1 MSSER
6 ELDDWLDAYL
16 TYTENT
22 EPPLSYHTWVGISL
36 IAGALQR
43 KVYLNWGHETIYP
56 NMYIVLVGP
65 SGKARKG
72 TALTIGKDILQ
83 DIGISLTSESITRE
97 ALIRDMKDALDSFQD
112 ETTGKLRYH
121 CALTAIS
128 DELSVFLGQ
137 NDVKF
142 LADLTDWYD
151 SRKSWTYR
159 TKGAGTDKIQGVC
172 FNILGATAPDWLQSI
187 LPQEAVGGGFTS
199 RIIFVVEEDK
209 GKIVPEP
216 IYTRE
221 DEELRG
227 MLVRDLERIST
238 LTGEMRFSDKGK
250 QKYINWYKK
259 YENDMREGKV
269 VIEDTRFTGY
279 MERKATH
286 LRKLSMVLSAARSS
300 ERVITEDDL
309 SKALSLLS
317 QAEKKMPKT
326 FGGLGTSQYSDITN
340 KVLNLIQS
348 RGELTR
354 SNLMRKMYR
363 DLDPGTLD
371 VVETTMRQMKVVEV
385 VSIPGKGDVLYKWK
399 GD

>member
-112 ETTGKLRYH
+112 ESTGKLRYH

-216 IYTRE
+216 IYTKE

-259 YENDMREGKV
+259 YENDMRDGKF

-300 ERVITEDDL
+300 ERIITEVDL
-309 SKALSLLS
+309 SKALSLLA

-340 KVLNLIQS
+340 KVINLIQA

-385 VSIPGKGDVLYKWK
+385 VTVPGKGDVLYRWK
-399 GD
+399 GN

>member
-112 ETTGKLRYH
+112 ESTGKLRYH

-216 IYTRE
+216 IYTKE

-259 YENDMREGKV
+259 YENDMRDGKF

-300 ERVITEDDL
+300 ERIITEVDL
-309 SKALSLLS
+309 SKALSLLA

-340 KVLNLIQS
+340 KVINLIQA

-385 VSIPGKGDVLYKWK
+385 VTVPGKGDVLYRWR
-399 GD
+399 GN

>member
-112 ETTGKLRYH
+112 ESTGKLRYH

-216 IYTRE
+216 IYTKE

-259 YENDMREGKV
+259 YENDMRDGKF

-300 ERVITEDDL
+300 ERIITEVDL
-309 SKALSLLS
+309 SKALSLLA

-340 KVLNLIQS
+340 KVLNLIQA

-385 VSIPGKGDVLYKWK
+385 VTVPGKGDVLYRWK
-399 GD
+399 GN